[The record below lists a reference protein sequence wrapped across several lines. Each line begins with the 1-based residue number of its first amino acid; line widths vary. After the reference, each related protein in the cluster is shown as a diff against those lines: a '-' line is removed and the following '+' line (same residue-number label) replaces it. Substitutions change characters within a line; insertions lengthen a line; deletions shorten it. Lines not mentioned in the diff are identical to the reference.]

1 MHFSGEVA
9 PDPNPRVLDSD
20 ANDVRT
26 AVADGL
32 EVYAFEG
39 ATHWLNAQ
47 GLRFEKT
54 DIARQPFESWIAAQ
68 PRGTLIVAASAGRPL
83 PLEWLPTASRAQ
95 ERPARQ
101 LRRLCMEHW

>member
-1 MHFSGEVA
+1 M
-9 PDPNPRVLDSD
+9 LDND
-20 ANDVRT
+20 ANDVKA

-32 EVYAFEG
+32 DVYAFEG

-68 PRGTLIVAASAGRPL
+68 PRGTLIVAASAGRAL
-83 PLEWLPTASRAQ
+83 PLEWLPGSKPCAR
-95 ERPARQ
+95 RPRQ
-101 LRRLCMEHW
+101 LWSLRMDRR